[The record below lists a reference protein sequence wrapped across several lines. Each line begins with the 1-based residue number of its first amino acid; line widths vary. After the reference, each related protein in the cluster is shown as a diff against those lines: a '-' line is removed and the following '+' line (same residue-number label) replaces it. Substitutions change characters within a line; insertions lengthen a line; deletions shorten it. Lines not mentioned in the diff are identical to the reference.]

1 MSKKRDTEIAIKKT
15 ERHITELPR
24 KIDPRL
30 STALGE
36 MVVAYGRLEDLFKVA
51 IKRLERERS
60 LEQVIKDFGG
70 MGGTISNLAAY
81 CKRFPSLVTCCE
93 KAIEL
98 NKSRQDFIHATFAA
112 DNKGQYVRFRE
123 LLAYTDLEK
132 DIGMIT
138 KINEDVNS
146 LIEIIDQESGLLLTD
161 PNRKEEI
168 IAIVSAGSS
177 TDRR

>member
-1 MSKKRDTEIAIKKT
+1 MSKKQDTEIAIQKT

-24 KIDPRL
+24 KIDTRL

-36 MVVAYGRLEDLFKVA
+36 MVVAYGRLEDMFKVA

-70 MGGTISNLAAY
+70 MGGTILNLATY
-81 CKRFPSLVTCCE
+81 CKKFPCLVTCCE
-93 KAIEL
+93 KAVEL

-112 DNKGQYVRFRE
+112 DDKGQYVRFRE
-123 LLAYTDLEK
+123 LSAYTDLEK
-132 DIGMIT
+132 DVGMIT

-146 LIEIIDQESGLLLTD
+146 LIEKIDQETGSLLTD
-161 PNRKEEI
+161 PRQTATI
-168 IAIVSAGSS
+168 IATVSAGSS
-177 TDRR
+177 Y